1 MRKINLTNNSDNK
14 ILENSVKNVS
24 GDGRLDINFKENILS
39 IDDKKIVEKID
50 LDLYV
55 EDSDNMGAENIQEV
69 FLNQVDRNLERNS
82 VLSEQLNN
90 DIFSELEEEI
100 NIINERINGNG

>member
-1 MRKINLTNNSDNK
+1 MRKINLTNNSGNK

-50 LDLYV
+50 LDLYA
-55 EDSDNMGAENIQEV
+55 EDSNNMGAENIQEV

>member
-1 MRKINLTNNSDNK
+1 MRKINLTNNSGNK

-50 LDLYV
+50 LDLYA

>member
-50 LDLYV
+50 LDLYA